1 MKRARIAELKDHLSR
16 YVAYV
21 KQGGQVLVLERDR
34 PVAKLVPL
42 GGAPVTAG
50 EAGPRVA
57 RLEQQGLVRRGLGG
71 APEWLGRRKPA
82 RVKGSVLA
90 DLLAERAEGR

>member
-1 MKRARIAELKDHLSR
+1 MKMARIAELKNHLSR

-21 KQGGQVLVLERDR
+21 KQGGQVLVMERDR

-42 GGAPVTAG
+42 AIAPDMGAESGRA
-50 EAGPRVA
+50 A
-57 RLEQQGLVRRGLGG
+57 RLEQQGLVRRGTGG